1 MKNILRKVWA
11 GIFILVM
18 VLGVAAVWRLA
29 LQKGEQQE
37 MPETEETAESY
48 EDEGVIYRFSEKN
61 PEAYVF
67 IRDYEGEGSGED
79 YVDAIHTCPGEDD
92 IYGEN
97 GEHIT
102 EAELETGDRVKV
114 VSNGVILETY
124 PGEYENVLRMEVI
137 KKADEAAREACIER
151 YGEALAWCY
160 QEPDP
165 SEPPAVQLIYSE
177 GDMETCLYPEQGGY
191 QWSWE
196 TEDGQAETAVA
207 DVAFI
212 SEWTQI
218 MGNPMTPVTGK
229 VEIHATEEGADAVTV
244 TRWPEEVRDM
254 EKKPEGEN
262 VPVENLDGKWYV
274 TGMEGGHYYLMR
286 VCWGEDYVEYGILCK
301 DAPDASG
308 QAAGEGILE
317 EAPAETGAMSL
328 PEGVTMTVTSLTNGT
343 AVVKIENRSGG
354 EIEYGMHYGLQKE
367 IEGKW
372 YTLPIVRTNV
382 EFDAVALILGDQGE
396 AEESCDLTIFG
407 ELGEGNYR
415 LVKDGMTA
423 EFSLDEN
430 GYLNKR

>member
-1 MKNILRKVWA
+1 VKEMKNALRKVWA
-11 GIFILVM
+11 GIFILIM

-29 LQKGEQQE
+29 LQKEGQE
-37 MPETEETAESY
+37 EMSETAESY
-48 EDEGVIYRFSEKN
+48 EEEGVIYRFSDKD
-61 PEAYVF
+61 PGAYVF
-67 IRDYEGEGSGED
+67 IRDHEGDGYRED
-79 YVDAIHTCPGEDD
+79 YVDAINTHPDEDD

-114 VSNGVILETY
+114 ISSGEILETY
-124 PGEYENVLRMEVI
+124 PGTYVKVFRMEII
-137 KKADEAAREACIER
+137 KKADEAEREACIER

-165 SEPPAVQLIYSE
+165 SEPPVVQLIYSE
-177 GDMETCLYPEQGGY
+177 GETETCLFPERGGY

-196 TEDGQAETAVA
+196 TEDGQRETAAA
-207 DVAFI
+207 DTAFI
-212 SEWTQI
+212 SEWEQI

-229 VEIHATEEGADAVTV
+229 VEIHATKEGADVVTV

-254 EKKPEGEN
+254 EEKPEGEH

-274 TGMEGGHYYLMR
+274 TGMEGGYYYLMR

-301 DAPDASG
+301 DVPDASG
-308 QAAGEGILE
+308 QAAEEGILE
-317 EAPAETGAMSL
+317 EAPAETGATSL

-343 AVVKIENRSGG
+343 AAVKIENRSGG
-354 EIEYGMHYGLQKE
+354 EIEYGTSYGLQKE

-372 YTLPIVRTNV
+372 HTLPITGTNV
-382 EFDAVALILGDQGE
+382 EFDAVALILGDQGK
-396 AEESCDLTIFG
+396 AEENCDLTIFG
-407 ELGEGNYR
+407 ELGEGKYR

-423 EFSLDEN
+423 VFSLDEN
-430 GYLNKR
+430 GKLR